1 MTHIT
6 PHFSLAEMTTTNT
19 GLPNVA
25 PSDVMPSLKALCVN
39 VLEPIRAHFGKP
51 VHVNSGYRSPA
62 VNRAVGS
69 SSTSQHGMGQAA
81 DIEIPG
87 LSNLDLARWIA
98 DNLKFDQLILEA
110 HRKGDPS
117 SGWVHVSYGPRMRS
131 QVLTM
136 TMGSHGAVYSGGLP
150 A

>member
-1 MTHIT
+1 MKQLS
-6 PHFSLAEMTTTNT
+6 PNFSLQEMTVTNT

-25 PSDVMPSLKALCVN
+25 PPEAISHLTALCVK

-51 VHVNSGYRSPA
+51 VTVNSGYRSPA

-69 SSTSQHGMGQAA
+69 SPTSQHGMGQAA

-87 LSNLDLARWIA
+87 VSNLDLARRIA
-98 DNLKFDQLILEA
+98 DHLKFDQLILEA

-117 SGWVHVSYGPRMRS
+117 SGWVHVSLGPRMRS

-136 TMGSHGAVYSGGLP
+136 TMGSHGPVYSGGLP
-150 A
+150 K